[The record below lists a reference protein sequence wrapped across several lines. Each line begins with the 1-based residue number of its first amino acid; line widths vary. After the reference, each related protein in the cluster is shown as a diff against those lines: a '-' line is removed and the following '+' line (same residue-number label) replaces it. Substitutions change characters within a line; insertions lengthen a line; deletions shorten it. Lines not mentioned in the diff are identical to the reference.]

1 MPSYQSDL
9 MATPAKRVIRGF
21 ESLTRFQ
28 DFVVAEWTTALK

>member
-28 DFVVAEWTTALK
+28 NLRMPRYANW